1 LNASK
6 KERDKGH
13 YKMAKKE
20 KGLSGAY
27 FTGMAEAV
35 EAQAADDVFTF
46 RLSAGRLTFS
56 RTRKV
61 NAAARGG
68 RNGTAAIAIIP
79 DHQRH
84 QRNDAHGEDQRREVG
99 QVHRMSAKMVVTA
112 GI

>member
-6 KERDKGH
+6 EERDKGH

-68 RNGTAAIAIIP
+68 RNGMAIATIP
-79 DHQRH
+79 DHQRR
-84 QRNDAHGEDQRREVG
+84 QRSDARGEGQRREVG